1 MILDNIS
8 TVITVRQGSQRVKNK
23 NLKPFCKKN
32 LLIYKIETLLKV
44 KNIKNI
50 IINTDSNEAI
60 KIAKDYGIGYHL
72 RDSYFASSECPNN
85 EFWGHVAENTKT
97 DYILFTH
104 CTNPLIKVKTYEDFI
119 DFFLKKKHQHD
130 SFNSV
135 TEVKE
140 FLILDQN
147 PINFDFNKAP
157 NSQNLP
163 DVIKLNFAINILP
176 TSLMLKKKSLIGDK
190 PYFYKLKDQEGF
202 DINTNH
208 DFDYAEFLF
217 RKKLDLR

>member
-8 TVITVRQGSQRVKNK
+8 TVLTVRKGSERVKNK
-23 NLKPFCKKN
+23 NLRSFCKKN

-44 KNIKNI
+44 KSIKNI
-50 IINTDSNEAI
+50 VINTDSNEAI

-72 RDSYFASSECPNN
+72 RDPYFASSECPNN
-85 EFWGHVAENTKT
+85 EFWGHIAENTKT
-97 DYILFTH
+97 EYILFTH
-104 CTNPLIKVKTYEDFI
+104 CTNPLIKVSTYEDFI
-119 DFFLKKKHQHD
+119 NFFVKNRQEHD

-135 TEVKE
+135 SEVKE
-140 FLILDQN
+140 FLILNQK

-176 TSLMLKKKSLIGDK
+176 TSLMLNKKSLIGDK
-190 PYFYKLKDQEGF
+190 PFFYKLKDEEGF
-202 DINTNH
+202 DINTNLE
-208 DFDYAEFLF
+208 FSYGEFLF
-217 RKKLDLR
+217 DQAKKNL